1 MVSTL
6 NHPVVDLIRYKH
18 INLVGTL
25 EKLEESLRLM
35 EHTLPTFFSG
45 VLGILKE
52 PRKLSFLVD
61 IALSVRVCS
70 EIQEIV
76 NSTRTI
82 DKPQLSQHLR
92 QELAMDSL
100 RYEMELF
107 AFVQSVLYKKYTSFG
122 FHPEDWD
129 PKFLF

>member
-1 MVSTL
+1 MVSFS
-6 NHPVVDLIRYKH
+6 PQDRPREQIS
-18 INLVGTL
+18 
-25 EKLEESLRLM
+25 KLEY
-35 EHTLPTFFSG
+35 
-45 VLGILKE
+45 
-52 PRKLSFLVD
+52 
-61 IALSVRVCS
+61 S
-70 EIQEIV
+70 EIQAVV

-82 DKPQLSQHLR
+82 NKPQLSQHLR

-107 AFVQSVLYKKYTSFG
+107 AFIQSVLYKKYTSFG

>member
-1 MVSTL
+1 MVSFSSQ
-6 NHPVVDLIRYKH
+6 DGAREQIS
-18 INLVGTL
+18 
-25 EKLEESLRLM
+25 KLEY
-35 EHTLPTFFSG
+35 
-45 VLGILKE
+45 
-52 PRKLSFLVD
+52 
-61 IALSVRVCS
+61 S
-70 EIQEIV
+70 EIQAVV

-82 DKPQLSQHLR
+82 NKPQLSQHLR

-107 AFVQSVLYKKYTSFG
+107 AFIQSVLYKKYTSFG

>member
-1 MVSTL
+1 
-6 NHPVVDLIRYKH
+6 
-18 INLVGTL
+18 
-25 EKLEESLRLM
+25 M

-45 VLGILKE
+45 VLGIFKE
-52 PRKLSFLVD
+52 PRELTCDHFKYVKRL
-61 IALSVRVCS
+61 S
-70 EIQEIV
+70 EIQEII

>member
-1 MVSTL
+1 MTNRS
-6 NHPVVDLIRYKH
+6 K
-18 INLVGTL
+18 
-25 EKLEESLRLM
+25 SM
-35 EHTLPTFFSG
+35 FFG
-45 VLGILKE
+45 Q
-52 PRKLSFLVD
+52 KLSKNCGINQKF
-61 IALSVRVCS
+61 S
-70 EIQEIV
+70 EILEII

-107 AFVQSVLYKKYTSFG
+107 AFIQSVLYKKYTSFG

>member
-1 MVSTL
+1 MVSFS
-6 NHPVVDLIRYKH
+6 PQDGAREQIS
-18 INLVGTL
+18 
-25 EKLEESLRLM
+25 KL
-35 EHTLPTFFSG
+35 G
-45 VLGILKE
+45 Y
-52 PRKLSFLVD
+52 
-61 IALSVRVCS
+61 S
-70 EIQEIV
+70 EIQAVV

-82 DKPQLSQHLR
+82 NKPQLSQHLR

-107 AFVQSVLYKKYTSFG
+107 AFIQSVLYKKYTSFG

>member
-1 MVSTL
+1 M
-6 NHPVVDLIRYKH
+6 
-18 INLVGTL
+18 
-25 EKLEESLRLM
+25 
-35 EHTLPTFFSG
+35 
-45 VLGILKE
+45 
-52 PRKLSFLVD
+52 
-61 IALSVRVCS
+61 
-70 EIQEIV
+70 V

-82 DKPQLSQHLR
+82 NKPQLSQHLR

-107 AFVQSVLYKKYTSFG
+107 AFIQSVLYKKYTSFG